1 MNHYDYIIVGSGI
14 AGLYIALL
22 AIKQGSILILTKGN
36 IDDCNTKYAQGGIA
50 VAMGRDD
57 SPELHFKDTM
67 AAGHGLCD
75 AEAVRILTEEAAECI
90 ADLIKFGVPFDTLD
104 GEITL
109 AREAAHSI
117 PRIIH
122 AGGDATGE
130 HIEVALSQQVR
141 SGSIKV
147 LEDCLASEILVEEG
161 KVKGVKALDCRTGLV
176 EEYSC
181 QFLILATGGAG
192 RLFKYTTNSDVVTGD
207 GIALAFEAGAGI
219 SDMEFFQFHPTVL
232 RLPGVAPFLI
242 SEAVRGEGGIL
253 RNVEGYRFM
262 PDYAADAE
270 LAPRDVVARSIVYE
284 MRKTG
289 SDRVFLD
296 ITHLPPRLI
305 TTRFP
310 HIYRFCLDH
319 GLDITRGLIPV
330 APAAHYL
337 MGGVK
342 VNIWGE
348 TNISGLFAAGETA
361 CTGVHGANRLA
372 SNSLLESVVF
382 GKRVVERTVSRCHS
396 EGAKRAKNLTRDSSP
411 TLGTSSAISYS
422 LPERE
427 SLLHVPPLNLLNL
440 QSLMWDKVGII
451 RSGES
456 LAKAAVILATWQRS
470 LPQPIDR
477 PSCELNNLVV
487 CARLVT
493 EAALLREESRGAQFR
508 TDFSQTSSAW
518 QKHITF
524 FSLPL
529 TGGEAS
535 PGHVSRSPESF
546 DSCHSERSE
555 ESHRSGQAPRPKNLA
570 QDKLRK
576 GEGIGEGE
584 NAN

>member
-1 MNHYDYIIVGSGI
+1 VKANYYDYIVVGSGI

-22 AIKQGSILILTKGN
+22 ATKRGSVLILTKGS

-50 VAMGRDD
+50 AAMGRED
-57 SPELHFKDTM
+57 SPELHFRDTM
-67 AAGHGLCD
+67 AAGDGLCD
-75 AEAVRILTEEAAECI
+75 AEAVRILTEEAADCI

-109 AREAAHSI
+109 TREAAHSV

-130 HIEVALSQQVR
+130 HIEVTLSRQVR
-141 SGSIKV
+141 SSHIRV
-147 LEDCLASEILVEEG
+147 LENCLVSKILVQGG
-161 KVKGVKALDCRTGLV
+161 KVTGVKSLDSHTGSV

-181 QFLILATGGAG
+181 KSLVLAAGGAG

-207 GIALAFEAGAGI
+207 GIALAFQAGAEI

-253 RNVEGYRFM
+253 RNVEGHRFM
-262 PDYAADAE
+262 PDYTAEAE
-270 LAPRDVVARSIVYE
+270 LATRDVVARSIVYE
-284 MRKTG
+284 MKKTH

-296 ITHLPPRLI
+296 VTHLPSRLI

-310 HIYRFCLDH
+310 HIYRFCQGH
-319 GLDITRGLIPV
+319 GLDITRGLVPV

-348 TNISGLFAAGETA
+348 TNIAGLFAAGETA

-382 GKRVVERTVSRCHS
+382 GKRIVQRTDMAASSESYQSSAVSR
-396 EGAKRAKNLTRDSSP
+396 L
-411 TLGTSSAISYS
+411 YS

-427 SLLHVPPLNLLNL
+427 PLSSAPPLNLPNL
-440 QSLMWDKVGII
+440 ESLMWDKVGIL
-451 RSGES
+451 RSGRS
-456 LAKAAVILATWQRS
+456 LKEAASILATWQS
-470 LPQPIDR
+470 LLPQPSDR
-477 PSCELNNLVV
+477 PSHELNNLVL
-487 CARLVT
+487 CGRLVT
-493 EAALLREESRGAQFR
+493 EAALLRKESRGAHFR
-508 TDFSQTSSAW
+508 TDFPRT
-518 QKHITF
+518 
-524 FSLPL
+524 
-529 TGGEAS
+529 
-535 PGHVSRSPESF
+535 SPEWQRHIVF
-546 DSCHSERSE
+546 
-555 ESHRSGQAPRPKNLA
+555 K
-570 QDKLRK
+570 
-576 GEGIGEGE
+576 E
-584 NAN
+584 NVIK